1 MKQDSTILPFPRSKI
16 VREIL
21 PESEELKRLKAK
33 NTRNFADAL
42 VQDLSEEILVA
53 LSEVGLDTDGEN
65 FNKDFHFFVG
75 TLHSMVY
82 RSLDMEHDL
91 HKFVDERVKIVKTMS
106 DDDDFIDMEL
116 IDEASDY
123 PVDTF
128 E

>member
-91 HKFVDERVKIVKTMS
+91 HQFVDEKVRIIKTS
-106 DDDDFIDMEL
+106 SYYDEDDNLEV
-116 IDEASDY
+116 IDEASDFL
-123 PVDTF
+123 VDTD

>member
-33 NTRNFADAL
+33 NTQNFADTV
-42 VQDLSEEILVA
+42 VQDMSEEILVA
-53 LSEVGLDTDGEN
+53 LTEVGLDTDGEN

-82 RSLDMEHDL
+82 RSLGIEHDL
-91 HKFVDERVKIVKTMS
+91 HKFIDDNVQIKKIKMEELEDLL
-106 DDDDFIDMEL
+106 DD
-116 IDEASDY
+116 
-123 PVDTF
+123 
-128 E
+128 